1 MLPLFNKGMRKFTRV
16 FREVFEREIAKE
28 LDAQKS
34 GVQAM
39 MSGGG
44 SSSAK
49 NIKKSL
55 NDELN
60 EGEVHLTKKM
70 REEKAEFIKHFQK
83 HQIKSTDEEF
93 SKALDGKKVPSSIS
107 VVKRKRESDDDV
119 EDLEKHVKKEKKDK
133 KRFKKE

>member
-39 MSGGG
+39 MAG
-44 SSSAK
+44 SSTK
-49 NIKKSL
+49 NIMKSL

-60 EGEVHLTKKM
+60 EGEVNLTKKM
-70 REEKAEFIKHFQK
+70 REEKAEFIKQFQK

-93 SKALDGKKVPSSIS
+93 AKALEGKKAPSSIS
-107 VVKRKRESDDDV
+107 VAKRKRDSDDDV
-119 EDLEKHVKKEKKDK
+119 EELEKHVKKDKKDK

>member
-39 MSGGG
+39 MSGAG
-44 SSSAK
+44 SSTK

-60 EGEVHLTKKM
+60 EGEVNLTKKM
-70 REEKAEFIKHFQK
+70 REEKAEFIKQFQK

-93 SKALDGKKVPSSIS
+93 AKALEGKKAPSSIS
-107 VVKRKRESDDDV
+107 VAKRKRDSDDDV
-119 EDLEKHVKKEKKDK
+119 EELEKHVKKDKKDK

>member
-1 MLPLFNKGMRKFTRV
+1 
-16 FREVFEREIAKE
+16 
-28 LDAQKS
+28 
-34 GVQAM
+34 M

-44 SSSAK
+44 GSSTK

-70 REEKAEFIKHFQK
+70 REEKADFIKQFQK

-93 SKALDGKKVPSSIS
+93 AKALDGKKAPSSIS
-107 VVKRKRESDDDV
+107 VAKRKRDSDDDV
-119 EDLEKHVKKEKKDK
+119 EDLEKHVKKDKKDK

>member
-44 SSSAK
+44 SSSTK

-60 EGEVHLTKKM
+60 EGEVQLTKKM
-70 REEKAEFIKHFQK
+70 REEKADFIKQFQK

-93 SKALDGKKVPSSIS
+93 AKALDGKKAPSSIS
-107 VVKRKRESDDDV
+107 VAKRKRESDDDV
-119 EDLEKHVKKEKKDK
+119 EDLEKHVKKDKKDK

>member
-1 MLPLFNKGMRKFTRV
+1 LLPLFNKGMRKFTRV

-39 MSGGG
+39 MAG
-44 SSSAK
+44 SSTK
-49 NIKKSL
+49 NIMKSL

-60 EGEVHLTKKM
+60 EGEVNLTKKM
-70 REEKAEFIKHFQK
+70 REEKAEFIKQFQK

-93 SKALDGKKVPSSIS
+93 AKALEGKKAPSSIS
-107 VVKRKRESDDDV
+107 VAKRKRDSDDDV
-119 EDLEKHVKKEKKDK
+119 EELEKHVKKDKKDK

>member
-1 MLPLFNKGMRKFTRV
+1 
-16 FREVFEREIAKE
+16 
-28 LDAQKS
+28 
-34 GVQAM
+34 M
-39 MSGGG
+39 MSGGSG
-44 SSSAK
+44 SSTK

-70 REEKAEFIKHFQK
+70 REEKADFIKQFQK

-93 SKALDGKKVPSSIS
+93 AKALDGKIAPSSIS
-107 VVKRKRESDDDV
+107 VAKRKRDSDDDV
-119 EDLEKHVKKEKKDK
+119 DDLEKHVKKDKKDK

>member
-1 MLPLFNKGMRKFTRV
+1 MRKFTRV
-16 FREVFEREIAKE
+16 FREVFEREIANE

-39 MSGGG
+39 MAG
-44 SSSAK
+44 SSSTK

-60 EGEVHLTKKM
+60 EGEVNLTKKM
-70 REEKAEFIKHFQK
+70 REEKAEFIKQFQK

-93 SKALDGKKVPSSIS
+93 AKALEGKKAPSSIS
-107 VVKRKRESDDDV
+107 VAKRKRDSDDDV
-119 EDLEKHVKKEKKDK
+119 EELEKHVKKDKKDK

>member
-39 MSGGG
+39 MAG
-44 SSSAK
+44 SSTK
-49 NIKKSL
+49 NIMKSL
-55 NDELN
+55 TDELN
-60 EGEVHLTKKM
+60 EGEVNLTKKM
-70 REEKAEFIKHFQK
+70 REEKAEFIKQFQK

-93 SKALDGKKVPSSIS
+93 AKALEGKKAPSSIS
-107 VVKRKRESDDDV
+107 VAKRKRDSDDDV
-119 EDLEKHVKKEKKDK
+119 EELEKHVKKDKKDK

>member
-16 FREVFEREIAKE
+16 FREVFEREIVKE

-39 MSGGG
+39 MAG
-44 SSSAK
+44 SSTK

-60 EGEVHLTKKM
+60 EGEVNLTKKM
-70 REEKAEFIKHFQK
+70 REEKAEFIKQFQK

-93 SKALDGKKVPSSIS
+93 AKALEGKKAPSSIS
-107 VVKRKRESDDDV
+107 VAKKKRDSDDDV
-119 EDLEKHVKKEKKDK
+119 EDLEKHVKKDKKDK